1 MSDYE
6 GKVVVI
12 TGASSGIGAQ
22 LARELDS
29 RGAKLVLAARS
40 TKPLQQVA
48 VESTDAIAVTTDV
61 TKRADHERLLAK
73 ALVQYGHVDIWVNN
87 AGRGITRP
95 FADLTDEDIDTMV
108 ADNFKSVVYGM
119 QTVLPS
125 FKARGTGV
133 IANVSSMLSR
143 TPFAPVRAAYSASK
157 AAVNSI
163 TETLRIELAEDYPG
177 IRLVTVLPG
186 VVATDFGNNAV
197 YGGFDSRKSPA
208 AQGVD
213 EVARVIADGLLA
225 GPVDLYTRPES
236 YDSVSGYYKS
246 LATPN

>member
-1 MSDYE
+1 MSDYQ

-61 TKRADHERLLAK
+61 TRREDHERLLAK
-73 ALVQYGHVDIWVNN
+73 ALVQFGHVDVWVNN
-87 AGRGITRP
+87 AGRGMSRP
-95 FADLTDEDIDTMV
+95 FIDLTDDDIDSMV
-108 ADNFKSVVYGM
+108 TDNFKSVVYGM

-163 TETLRIELAEDYPG
+163 TETVRLELANDYPG

-186 VVATDFGNNAV
+186 VVATDFGNNAA
-197 YGGFDSRKSPA
+197 YGGFDSRQSPA
-208 AQGVD
+208 AQDVV
-213 EVARVIADGLLA
+213 EVAQVIADGLLT

-236 YDSVSGYYKS
+236 YDNVNGYFKS
-246 LATPN
+246 LATPR